1 MAWIIP
7 AISAA
12 TGIYTAVTGAN
23 AQKKANAANSKLGD
37 IGRQQWQQGAPY
49 RSALGQEWAGMQP
62 LYGSILSYLMDPTG
76 KTAYG
81 TIPALQTVTNP
92 ASVNKERSV
101 WDQLMGKNKSTPET
115 TTQVW
120 GSEAAPTGAGI
131 ASWLPYYDAANPFTA
146 QQKGSLLGAANTD
159 IGLAAQ
165 NLASRNAIDLSRRGL
180 AGIGTT
186 STSDRNALIGLEN
199 SRRNALADANA
210 DFTRAEV
217 QRADY
222 LKSLNAQTF
231 ANLMQYIMGNLS
243 TTADLGQMGVSNAM
257 NAYGNAGVG
266 YQNQANAAAQG
277 LGSLA
282 SGLGAYYGMRQPT
295 GGTAGGGLG
304 AATGSEVSWDPT
316 TGTWKK
322 YGNI

>member
-1 MAWIIP
+1 MAAALPWITG
-7 AISAA
+7 A
-12 TGIYTAVTGAN
+12 TGIYSAISN
-23 AQKKANAANSKLGD
+23 KQSQDKANAATNKLGD
-37 IGRQQWQQGAPY
+37 IGKQQWQQGAPY
-49 RSALGQEWAGMQP
+49 RSALGQEWLGMQP
-62 LYGSILSYLMDPTG
+62 LYGSILSYLMDPSGT
-76 KTAYG
+76 TSYG
-81 TIPALQTVTNP
+81 TVPTLKTVTTP
-92 ASVNKERSV
+92 ASKNKDRSV
-101 WDQLMGKNKSTPET
+101 WDYLFGRNKSTPET

-131 ASWLPYYDAANPFTA
+131 KSWLPYYDADNPFTA
-146 QQKGSLLGAANTD
+146 EQKGSLLGAANTD

-165 NLASRNAIDLSRRGL
+165 NLAGRNAIDLSRRGL

-210 DFTRAEV
+210 EYTRAEV

-257 NAYGNAGVG
+257 NAYGNVG
-266 YQNQANAAAQG
+266 ASYQNQANAAAQG

-295 GGTAGGGLG
+295 PDANGL
-304 AATGSEVSWDPT
+304 TPWTNRLVYKD
-316 TGTWKK
+316 TWGK
-322 YGNI
+322 